1 MIQCC
6 CLHNIIPESVW
17 DWGWITFLKKIEI
30 FFSFN
35 FFFWSADI
43 KNKFQKI
50 IIKYYFDTFPN
61 KNTLKCNN
69 LYHIPKTHLVLSNC
83 THMAGTGFVLYIKGF
98 WYCCIKVGEDWIR
111 YCTTTHLSL
120 LSRSDQISFVIEGYI
135 SCFQFEWNASLGCLL
150 EGFFFPSNWQ
160 LVLFVSKWS
169 FSVDISHYQIWWFP
183 SE

>member
-1 MIQCC
+1 LIY
-6 CLHNIIPESVW
+6 
-17 DWGWITFLKKIEI
+17 
-30 FFSFN
+30 
-35 FFFWSADI
+35 
-43 KNKFQKI
+43 FQI
-50 IIKYYFDTFPN
+50 
-61 KNTLKCNN
+61 KNTLKCN

-160 LVLFVSKWS
+160 LCFVCFKMKFQCWYFTLSDLMISIWIICGVFTWINELCIWSSIFYEMTLFFVALYLVSLVCKIGCHFP
-169 FSVDISHYQIWWFP
+169 FSYQF
-183 SE
+183 